1 MRLSHFTEQ
10 CCAFFC
16 LENYK
21 EVVMKV
27 ILGFIVFAMIVFVTF
42 GLPFSF
48 FFASAL
54 MLKAVLAVVGI
65 GVLFFWT
72 LFLVEL
78 LEHLGGH
85 ND

>member
-1 MRLSHFTEQ
+1 
-10 CCAFFC
+10 
-16 LENYK
+16 
-21 EVVMKV
+21 MKV

-54 MLKAVLAVVGI
+54 MLKATLIVICV
-65 GVLFFWT
+65 GVLLFWA

-78 LEHLGGH
+78 FEHVGKKH
-85 ND
+85 N

>member
-1 MRLSHFTEQ
+1 
-10 CCAFFC
+10 
-16 LENYK
+16 
-21 EVVMKV
+21 MKV

-54 MLKAVLAVVGI
+54 MLKSTLTFIGI
-65 GVLFFWT
+65 GLLLFWA

-78 LEHLGGH
+78 FEHVGGKH
-85 ND
+85 E

>member
-1 MRLSHFTEQ
+1 
-10 CCAFFC
+10 
-16 LENYK
+16 
-21 EVVMKV
+21 MKV

-54 MLKAVLAVVGI
+54 MLKAVLIVVGI
-65 GVLFFWT
+65 GLLFFWA

-78 LEHLGGH
+78 FEHIGESH
-85 ND
+85 E

>member
-1 MRLSHFTEQ
+1 
-10 CCAFFC
+10 
-16 LENYK
+16 
-21 EVVMKV
+21 MKV

-54 MLKAVLAVVGI
+54 LLKAVLIVIGI
-65 GVLFFWT
+65 GVLFFWA

-78 LEHLGGH
+78 FERVGGNH
-85 ND
+85 E

>member
-1 MRLSHFTEQ
+1 
-10 CCAFFC
+10 
-16 LENYK
+16 
-21 EVVMKV
+21 MKA

-54 MLKAVLAVVGI
+54 MLKVVLAVVVI
-65 GVLFFWT
+65 GVLFFWA

-78 LEHLGGH
+78 FERVGGKH
-85 ND
+85 E

>member
-1 MRLSHFTEQ
+1 
-10 CCAFFC
+10 
-16 LENYK
+16 
-21 EVVMKV
+21 MKV

-54 MLKAVLAVVGI
+54 MLKSVLIVVGI
-65 GVLFFWT
+65 GVLLFWA

-78 LEHLGGH
+78 FEHVGGKR
-85 ND
+85 D

>member
-1 MRLSHFTEQ
+1 
-10 CCAFFC
+10 
-16 LENYK
+16 
-21 EVVMKV
+21 MKV

-54 MLKAVLAVVGI
+54 MLKVVLAVVVI
-65 GVLFFWT
+65 GVLFFWA

-78 LEHLGGH
+78 LEHLGEN